1 MKSLLLLAFLPV
13 HRAHRASPVVPLEP
27 FHAPSD
33 HQLEQAMAR
42 SNMSGVGLNQ
52 SNTTTPSTAQQQQQA
67 EAALRAEASNFEG
80 LRSVPV
86 AATPAPA
93 QQSYQQQAAPEPPQ
107 ESNSEYEVYG
117 WWDVDCGMLGQPVCK
132 SFKGDKG
139 WCWVAPLGTPNR
151 TMLVPAPRTNGQK
164 YCDKCGSLGQP
175 ACPTMNGTSFCF
187 PEDELT
193 GQRLLASFYPA
204 NPSADVFVCVACGS
218 DAQLACV
225 RKGEAHCDAG
235 AGIFDTMEGALATC
249 GPCGGSD
256 EPACTA
262 AADGTRFCVDGA
274 SVVGGVCRSSLAA
287 GGTQQAASRAEAA
300 RR

>member
-1 MKSLLLLAFLPV
+1 MRSALLLLVMPTL
-13 HRAHRASPVVPLEP
+13 RAHLASPVVPLEP

-33 HQLEQAMAR
+33 HQLEQAFTHANI
-42 SNMSGVGLNQ
+42 SSSGVSFNQ
-52 SNTTTPSTAQQQQQA
+52 STPAAHQQQA
-67 EAALRAEASNFEG
+67 EVALRAEVRA
-80 LRSVPV
+80 LSVAV
-86 AATPAPA
+86 APAPA
-93 QQSYQQQAAPEPPQ
+93 SVQQEPPQ
-107 ESNSEYEVYG
+107 ESEYEVYG
-117 WWDVDCGMLGQPVCK
+117 WWDVDCGLLGQPVCK

-193 GQRLLASFYPA
+193 RQRLLASFYPA
-204 NPSADVFVCVACGS
+204 NPTAGVFVCVVCGS
-218 DAQLACV
+218 EGQLACV
-225 RKGEAHCDAG
+225 RKGEAHCDMG
-235 AGIFDTMEGALATC
+235 EIFDTMEGALPTC

-274 SVVGGVCRSSLAA
+274 SVVGGVCRSSVASA
-287 GGTQQAASRAEAA
+287 QQTASRAEAG
-300 RR
+300 R

>member
-1 MKSLLLLAFLPV
+1 MKCYLLLAFAPAL
-13 HRAHRASPVVPLEP
+13 RAHLASPVVPLEP
-27 FHAPSD
+27 FHVPSD
-33 HQLEQAMAR
+33 HQLEQAMAHANV
-42 SNMSGVGLNQ
+42 SSGVVSSLNE
-52 SNTTTPSTAQQQQQA
+52 STTTPTTTAQQQQAQV
-67 EAALRAEASNFEG
+67 ALRADVREVSA
-80 LRSVPV
+80 PV
-86 AATPAPA
+86 DPAPAPA
-93 QQSYQQQAAPEPPQ
+93 QQEEPSQ
-107 ESNSEYEVYG
+107 ESEYEVYG

-204 NPSADVFVCVACGS
+204 NPSAGVFVCVACGS
-218 DAQLACV
+218 EGQLACV
-225 RKGEAHCDAG
+225 RKGEAHCDVG
-235 AGIFDTMEGALATC
+235 EIFDTMEGALPTC

-274 SVVGGVCRSSLAA
+274 SVVGGVCRSSFA
-287 GGTQQAASRAEAA
+287 GTQQAASRAQVG
-300 RR
+300 R